1 MADAMADRLRNLDV
15 LGKLSRFTAV
25 CLGFGKYTGH
35 AAAGMYD
42 SMYGGGGA
50 SMDKGDTMEGR
61 GRGENGN
68 GGSNGSGVGGI
79 SSMAEKNIKRTTRFI
94 RPETQ
99 VRGQ

>member
-1 MADAMADRLRNLDV
+1 
-15 LGKLSRFTAV
+15 
-25 CLGFGKYTGH
+25 
-35 AAAGMYD
+35 
-42 SMYGGGGA
+42 
-50 SMDKGDTMEGR
+50 MDKGDTMEGR

-99 VRGQ
+99 VRQ